1 MPLKNSTKRVE
12 SFRLKHEIE
21 RVGVTDI
28 KGFYQDD
35 INGTD
40 VEQGK
45 FINYLIFTAFN
56 LYLVKTKD
64 TKNVMLSQ
72 KPVPIEVTAQYYDS
86 NKEARFYDKM
96 SLFPNKLQAI
106 KQIGKEVNY
115 LVSVVDLMS

>member
-1 MPLKNSTKRVE
+1 M
-12 SFRLKHEIE
+12 
-21 RVGVTDI
+21 
-28 KGFYQDD
+28 
-35 INGTD
+35 
-40 VEQGK
+40 
-45 FINYLIFTAFN
+45 
-56 LYLVKTKD
+56 YLVKTKD

>member
-1 MPLKNSTKRVE
+1 MPLKNSTKIVE

-86 NKEARFYDKM
+86 NKEARVYDKM